1 MNYSKELI
9 EQIKTNKEFRKQLA
23 MTSHLW
29 FFTIYLS
36 HYISYEISDFHKEM
50 FAQTESDSTDL
61 LVIVAF
67 RGSGKSTIISLSYVL
82 WSILGIKSK
91 KYPVIISQT
100 QQQAKQILSNI
111 KSEFENNKLLID
123 DFGPFYEE
131 SDIWRSDT
139 LILNKYEARITALS
153 TGENIRGLRHNQY
166 RPDLIICDDVEAS
179 ESVKTLENRDKT
191 YDWFTRDVLPAGDK
205 NTKTIVIG
213 NLLHEDSLLMRLKK
227 RIEDNYQ
234 SGKVFIYPIINENNV
249 INWPGKFPN
258 MEAIETEKKKIGD
271 DRSWRREYLLQ
282 IVPDDDQIITQ
293 EMMSFYEKLPDG
305 GYIGSVIG
313 VDLAISMKDSADYTA
328 IISANVY
335 RVNDKFIIYILPNI
349 INKRLNTFDTEEA
362 IKQTALGLG
371 TKQATHIYI
380 EKVGY
385 QESMIDRV
393 KMAGYN
399 ARPYEIHGQDK
410 SARLRITVTPII
422 NKNVLFPKMG
432 AEPLIKQLLG
442 FGVEKHDDLCD
453 AFSILVG
460 KATESFKTHGITEY
474 YKSMAEEAKN
484 NPEQELNKFRYL
496 HFTGQLTQLPY
507 IITSQNQNHDQ

>member
-1 MNYSKELI
+1 MNYSQEVI
-9 EQIKTNKEFRKQLA
+9 EQIKTNKEFRKQLV

-36 HYISYEISDFHKEM
+36 HYIGYEISDFHKEM
-50 FAQTESDSTDL
+50 FDQTESNSNDL

-111 KSEFENNKLLID
+111 KSEFENNQLLKD

-191 YDWFTRDVLPAGDK
+191 YEWFARDVVPAGDK

-213 NLLHEDSLLMRLKK
+213 NLLHEDALLMRLKK
-227 RIEDNYQ
+227 RIEDNYL
-234 SGKVFIYPIINENNV
+234 SGRVFIYPIVSETNV
-249 INWPGKFPN
+249 ISWPGKFPN
-258 MEAIETEKKKIGD
+258 VEAIETEKKKIGD

-293 EMMSFYEKLPDG
+293 DMLSFYDELPNN
-305 GYIGSVIG
+305 GYISSVIG

-328 IISANVY
+328 IIPADIY
-335 RVNDKFIIYILPNI
+335 RLGDKYVIYILPTI
-349 INKRLNTFDTEEA
+349 INKRMNTYDTEEV

-371 TKQATHIYI
+371 TKRYTHIYI

-385 QESMIDRV
+385 QESMIERV
-393 KMAGYN
+393 KRAGFN
-399 ARPYEIHGQDK
+399 AQPFEIHGQDK

-422 NKNVLFPKMG
+422 NRNVLFPKFG

-460 KATESFKTHGITEY
+460 KATEAYRNHGVTEY
-474 YKSMAEEAKN
+474 YRSMAEEAKIS
-484 NPEQELNKFRYL
+484 PDQELNKYRYL
-496 HFTGQLTQLPY
+496 YQTGQLTQLPY
-507 IITSQNQNHDQ
+507 IKTSLNQ